1 MENNNDF
8 ELNNPAPAPI
18 PEPLPE
24 LKKKTKDGGFKGVTN
39 RFCTD
44 KKPSPVKEMPIFT
57 VGEERPNRPDDTF
70 SFTPKKEKPKAVE
83 TTTDETDKKPK
94 TDTFLSDPKPIETTD
109 NSENIEKNVVGKF
122 NVPTVQKKSSKKG
135 VTILITVIV
144 TVLIMTGGFF
154 AYSVLTGSNGLSVKG
169 SSSSNPNGNMYEQQ
183 ATNPAGGDY
192 TSDYTFNQYYN
203 DLVKNAVNST
213 TTTNNTAKNY
223 TDKNFDGIIIDTKSS
238 GEKSAQSAY
247 EKVSDSTVAILTFED
262 KISSEENA
270 EGQGTGIIVS
280 SDGYIVTNSHVIGDS
295 KTAYK
300 YQVINNDGKKYTA
313 NVVGYDTRTDLAV
326 LKIKGK
332 NLKPVHF
339 IKKSHLQVGED
350 IIAVGNPGG
359 LDFQNSLTKGIVSAK
374 DRTLDDSTVSY
385 IQTDAAVNPGNSGGP
400 LCNLYGE
407 VVGITTAK
415 INSATYEG
423 MGFAIPSDTV
433 ETVVNNIIRTGY
445 VENRVRLGVVGV
457 AVDETASTAL
467 GIPQG
472 ILITEISDDGSLAK
486 SSAKPKNIITK
497 VDGTRV
503 KTFNQVYSVLAKHK
517 VGDKINIEIC
527 KVDSD
532 NPSNSK
538 TATISVTLVADKG
551 ETQK

>member
-24 LKKKTKDGGFKGVTN
+24 LQKKTKDGGFNGVAN

-70 SFTPKKEKPKAVE
+70 SFTPKKEKPIVAE
-83 TTTDETDKKPK
+83 KPTEEK
-94 TDTFLSDPKPIETTD
+94 PNNNAFLSDPKPIETTD
-109 NSENIEKNVVGKF
+109 NSENIEKNVLGKF
-122 NVPTVQKKSSKKG
+122 NVPNVQKQSSKKG

-154 AYSVLTGSNGLSVKG
+154 AYSVLTGSKGLSVKVEG
-169 SSSSNPNGNMYEQQ
+169 NTSGNMYEQQ
-183 ATNPAGGDY
+183 ATNPAGGNY
-192 TSDYTFNQYYN
+192 TSDYTFDQYYN

-213 TTTNNTAKNY
+213 TTTNNAAKNY
-223 TDKNFDGIIIDTKSS
+223 TDKNFEGIIIDTKSS
-238 GEKSAQSAY
+238 GKKSAQSAY

-280 SDGYIVTNSHVIGDS
+280 NDGYIVTNSHVIGDS

-300 YQVINNDGKKYTA
+300 YQVINNNGVKYNA

-332 NLKPVHF
+332 DLKPVHF
-339 IKKSHLQVGED
+339 VKKSHLQVGED

-407 VVGITTAK
+407 VIGITTAK

-423 MGFAIPSDTV
+423 MGFAIPTDTV
-433 ETVVNNIIRTGY
+433 ETVVNNIIKYGY
-445 VENRVRLGVVGV
+445 VENRVRLGIVGV

-472 ILITEISDDGSLAK
+472 ILITEIADDGSFAN
-486 SSAKPKNIITK
+486 SSANPKNIITK

-503 KTFNQVYSVLAKHK
+503 KTFNQVYSVLAQHK
-517 VGDKINIEIC
+517 VGDKINVEIC
-527 KVDSD
+527 KVDSS

-538 TATISVTLVADKG
+538 TATINVTLVADKG

>member
-8 ELNNPAPAPI
+8 ELNNPTPAPI

-24 LKKKTKDGGFKGVTN
+24 LQRKTKDGGFNGVAN

-70 SFTPKKEKPKAVE
+70 SFTPKKEKPIVAE
-83 TTTDETDKKPK
+83 KPTEEK
-94 TDTFLSDPKPIETTD
+94 PNNNAFLSDPKPIETTD
-109 NSENIEKNVVGKF
+109 NSENIEKNVLGKF
-122 NVPTVQKKSSKKG
+122 NVPNVQKKSSKKG

-154 AYSVLTGSNGLSVKG
+154 AYSVLTGSRGLSVKVEG
-169 SSSSNPNGNMYEQQ
+169 NTSGNMYEQQ

-192 TSDYTFNQYYN
+192 TSDYTFDQYYD

-213 TTTNNTAKNY
+213 TTTNNAAKNY

-270 EGQGTGIIVS
+270 KGQGTGIIVS

-295 KTAYK
+295 KTTYK
-300 YQVINNDGKKYTA
+300 YQIINNDGKKYTA

-332 NLKPVHF
+332 DLKPVHF
-339 IKKSHLQVGED
+339 VKKSHLQVGED

-407 VVGITTAK
+407 VIGITTAK

-423 MGFAIPSDTV
+423 MGFAIPTDTV
-433 ETVVNNIIRTGY
+433 ETVVNNIIKYGY
-445 VENRVRLGVVGV
+445 VENRVRLGIVGV

-472 ILITEISDDGSLAK
+472 ILITEIADDGSFAN
-486 SSAKPKNIITK
+486 SSANPKNIITK

-517 VGDKINIEIC
+517 VGDKINVEIC
-527 KVDSD
+527 KVDSS

-538 TATISVTLVADKG
+538 TATINVTLVADKG

>member
-24 LKKKTKDGGFKGVTN
+24 LQKKTKDGGFNGVAN

-70 SFTPKKEKPKAVE
+70 SFTPKKEKPIVAE
-83 TTTDETDKKPK
+83 KPTEEK
-94 TDTFLSDPKPIETTD
+94 PNNNAFLSDPKPIETTD
-109 NSENIEKNVVGKF
+109 NSENIEKNVLGKF
-122 NVPTVQKKSSKKG
+122 NVPNVQKQSSKKG

-154 AYSVLTGSNGLSVKG
+154 AYSVLTGSKGLSVKVEG
-169 SSSSNPNGNMYEQQ
+169 NTSGNMYEQQ
-183 ATNPAGGDY
+183 ATNPAGGNY
-192 TSDYTFNQYYN
+192 TSDYTFDQYYD

-213 TTTNNTAKNY
+213 TTTNNAAKNY

-238 GEKSAQSAY
+238 GKKSAQSAY

-280 SDGYIVTNSHVIGDS
+280 NDGYIVTNSHVIGDS

-300 YQVINNDGKKYTA
+300 YQIINNDGKKYTA

-339 IKKSHLQVGED
+339 VKKSHLQVGED

-407 VVGITTAK
+407 VIGITTAK

-423 MGFAIPSDTV
+423 MGFAIPTDTV
-433 ETVVNNIIRTGY
+433 ETIVNNIIKYGY
-445 VENRVRLGVVGV
+445 VENRVRLGIVGV

-472 ILITEISDDGSLAK
+472 ILITEIADDGSFTN

-517 VGDKINIEIC
+517 VGDKINVEIC
-527 KVDSD
+527 KVDSS

-538 TATISVTLVADKG
+538 TATINVTLVADKG

>member
-24 LKKKTKDGGFKGVTN
+24 LQKKTKDGGFNGVAN

-70 SFTPKKEKPKAVE
+70 SFTPKKEKPIVAE
-83 TTTDETDKKPK
+83 KPTEEK
-94 TDTFLSDPKPIETTD
+94 PNNNAFLSDPKPIETTD
-109 NSENIEKNVVGKF
+109 NSENIEKNVLGKF
-122 NVPTVQKKSSKKG
+122 NVPNVQKQSSKKG

-154 AYSVLTGSNGLSVKG
+154 AYSVLTGSKGLSVKVEG
-169 SSSSNPNGNMYEQQ
+169 NTSGNMYEQQ
-183 ATNPAGGDY
+183 ATNPAGGNY
-192 TSDYTFNQYYN
+192 TSDYTFDQYYN

-213 TTTNNTAKNY
+213 TTTNNAAKNY

-238 GEKSAQSAY
+238 GKKSAQSAY

-300 YQVINNDGKKYTA
+300 YQVINNNGVKYNA
-313 NVVGYDTRTDLAV
+313 NIVGYDTRTDLAV

-332 NLKPVHF
+332 DLKPVHF
-339 IKKSHLQVGED
+339 VKKSHLQVGED

-407 VVGITTAK
+407 VIGITTAK

-423 MGFAIPSDTV
+423 MGFAIPTDTV
-433 ETVVNNIIRTGY
+433 ETIVNNIIKYGY
-445 VENRVRLGVVGV
+445 VENRVRLGIVGV

-472 ILITEISDDGSLAK
+472 ILITEIDDDGSFAN

-517 VGDKINIEIC
+517 VGDKINVEIC
-527 KVDSD
+527 KVDSS

-538 TATISVTLVADKG
+538 TATINVTLVADKG
-551 ETQK
+551 ET

>member
-24 LKKKTKDGGFKGVTN
+24 LQKKTKDGGFNGVAN

-70 SFTPKKEKPKAVE
+70 SFTPKKEKPIVAE
-83 TTTDETDKKPK
+83 KPTEEK
-94 TDTFLSDPKPIETTD
+94 PNNNAFLSDPKPIETTD
-109 NSENIEKNVVGKF
+109 NSENIEKNVLGKF
-122 NVPTVQKKSSKKG
+122 NVPNVQKQSSKKG

-154 AYSVLTGSNGLSVKG
+154 AYSVLTGSKGLSVKVEG
-169 SSSSNPNGNMYEQQ
+169 NTSGNMYEQQ

-192 TSDYTFNQYYN
+192 TSDYTFDQYYN

-213 TTTNNTAKNY
+213 TTTNNAAKNY

-238 GEKSAQSAY
+238 GKKSAQSAY

-280 SDGYIVTNSHVIGDS
+280 NDGYIVTNSHVIGDS

-300 YQVINNDGKKYTA
+300 YQIINNDGKKYTA

-332 NLKPVHF
+332 DLKPVHF
-339 IKKSHLQVGED
+339 VKKSHLQVGED

-407 VVGITTAK
+407 VIGITTAK

-423 MGFAIPSDTV
+423 MGFAIPTDTV
-433 ETVVNNIIRTGY
+433 ETIVNNIIKYGY
-445 VENRVRLGVVGV
+445 VENRVRLGIVGV

-472 ILITEISDDGSLAK
+472 ILITEIADDVSFAN

-517 VGDKINIEIC
+517 VGDKINVEIC
-527 KVDSD
+527 KVDSS

-538 TATISVTLVADKG
+538 TATINVTLVADKG

>member
-8 ELNNPAPAPI
+8 ELNNPTPAPI

-24 LKKKTKDGGFKGVTN
+24 LQRKTKDGGFNGVAN

-70 SFTPKKEKPKAVE
+70 SFTPKKEKPIVAE
-83 TTTDETDKKPK
+83 KPTEEK
-94 TDTFLSDPKPIETTD
+94 PNNNAFLSDPKPIETTD
-109 NSENIEKNVVGKF
+109 NSENIEKNVLGKF
-122 NVPTVQKKSSKKG
+122 NVPNVQKQSSKKG

-154 AYSVLTGSNGLSVKG
+154 AYSVLTGSKGLSVKVEG
-169 SSSSNPNGNMYEQQ
+169 NTSGNMYEQQ

-192 TSDYTFNQYYN
+192 TSDYTFDQYYN

-213 TTTNNTAKNY
+213 TTTNNAAKNY

-300 YQVINNDGKKYTA
+300 YQIINNDGKKYTA

-332 NLKPVHF
+332 DLKPVHF
-339 IKKSHLQVGED
+339 VKKSHLQVGED

-407 VVGITTAK
+407 VIGITTAK

-423 MGFAIPSDTV
+423 MGFAIPTDTV
-433 ETVVNNIIRTGY
+433 ETIVNNIIKYGY
-445 VENRVRLGVVGV
+445 VENRVRLGIVGV

-472 ILITEISDDGSLAK
+472 ILITEIADDGSFAN
-486 SSAKPKNIITK
+486 SSANPKNIITK

-517 VGDKINIEIC
+517 VGDKINVEIC
-527 KVDSD
+527 KVDSS

-538 TATISVTLVADKG
+538 TATINVTLVADTG